1 MTDFLTDIYGK
12 ILEIVNAVGGTLDSL
27 VTQLDS
33 VEFTESSTITKSMG
47 LVRYFVETPLYLMF
61 TTLVQ
66 IGAGF
71 ILFKLIKIVVNAIAN
86 VIPGLKGRIR
96 IE

>member
-1 MTDFLTDIYGK
+1 MIDFLTDIYNK
-12 ILEIVNAVGGTLDSL
+12 IMEIVNATGSTLDTL
-27 VTQLDS
+27 VTQLDG
-33 VEFTESSTITKSMG
+33 VQFNESSTVTKTMG

-61 TTLVQ
+61 TTLIQ

-71 ILFKLIKIVVNAIAN
+71 IIFKLIKIVVNTISN